1 MYTYQTQDQF
11 DDFYDSLHDNNENE
25 YGFGK
30 MVNQVSSNK
39 KMPKASSYQTIKSAF
54 SAEKPFAKKISET
67 SFKNLDQDKTNTV
80 GSASP
85 VKFSKIIEQPTAST
99 MASFNSVNS
108 INSQSNSHISIGNS
122 NSQNVISAEKKKSKN
137 KSKNKKKK
145 QQSKNNNSHLNSKKK
160 NVSTENDFKVKYKT
174 EQCKYWSQ
182 TGSCPFGDSCAFA
195 HGQAEARD
203 KLHISSNYKT
213 KKCVSFHTT
222 GYCPYG
228 MRCQFIHS
236 TLT

>member
-1 MYTYQTQDQF
+1 MYAYQTQDQF

-160 NVSTENDFKVKYKT
+160 NVSTENDFKSNTKLNNVN
-174 EQCKYWSQ
+174 
-182 TGSCPFGDSCAFA
+182 TGHNPDHAPSAILVHLLMGKPKP
-195 HGQAEARD
+195 ET
-203 KLHISSNYKT
+203 SST
-213 KKCVSFHTT
+213 SPQITRPRSVSASIQLDIVPTA
-222 GYCPYG
+222 
-228 MRCQFIHS
+228 
-236 TLT
+236 